1 MYLQNLSFISDR
13 KFKNIFKWSQIA
25 APKNVLSIKL
35 KPYNFKSDST
45 AALHFGYI
53 AHPGSRRSNTYGSHN
68 VNRIKPIDKSTQKL
82 LGNKQQVA
90 QYDKHKEVNYIEVHS
105 LMINELVEQINALK
119 KEVELLKEEN
129 KRGKISK
136 QK

>member
-1 MYLQNLSFISDR
+1 M
-13 KFKNIFKWSQIA
+13 
-25 APKNVLSIKL
+25 
-35 KPYNFKSDST
+35 
-45 AALHFGYI
+45 
-53 AHPGSRRSNTYGSHN
+53 
-68 VNRIKPIDKSTQKL
+68 
-82 LGNKQQVA
+82 
-90 QYDKHKEVNYIEVHS
+90 NYIEVHS